1 MNNNRDNVEINEIY
15 PRDLFLCIR
24 SYFDSKEI
32 IAVMGSRQSGKTTLL
47 KIIFNELRKTKQC
60 VFLTFE
66 KKDDLEIFDSDIE
79 NFKKLFVDPYEVIFI
94 DEFQYA
100 KEAGKKLKYLYDT
113 SGKKFFISGSS
124 SLEIKEAG
132 KYLVGRVFAF
142 YLHPFSFSEF
152 VRAKNVSLYDIIS
165 PAMRAVRK
173 IVKGGE
179 KTLLENPLKSSALQE
194 ELKKLFS
201 EYVCYG
207 GYPRVVVA
215 KSDEEKKIV
224 LSSILDN
231 YLLREIRSLI
241 HLATEDELIQITRL
255 LALQIGNLVSYQ
267 ELSNASNLSYEQV
280 KKHLLILRQTFI
292 INLVTPY
299 FKNKRK
305 ELVKN
310 PKVYF
315 LDSGFR
321 NKMINNFMSLE
332 SRADAGALA
341 ENFMFAHLYYGENS
355 DISRTRFWRTKSQA
369 EVDFIVEREGDI
381 LPIEVKYTPLKNITL
396 GKSVISFVKKYSPRA
411 AIITTSDN
419 FGTIKFGSTTVYF
432 IPLFYLGASYQ

>member
-1 MNNNRDNVEINEIY
+1 MNNKWDTVDIDEVY
-15 PRDLFLCIR
+15 PRDLFSRIR
-24 SYFDSKEI
+24 PYFDSKEI

-47 KIIFNELRKTKQC
+47 KIIFHELRKTKQC

-152 VRAKNVSLYDIIS
+152 VRAKNVALYDILN
-165 PAMRAVRK
+165 PAMRAVRE
-173 IVKGGE
+173 IIEGGE
-179 KTLLENPLKSSALQE
+179 KTSLENPLKSSALQE

-201 EYVCYG
+201 EYLCYG
-207 GYPRVVVA
+207 GYPRVVAA
-215 KSDEEKKIV
+215 KSEEEKRIA

-231 YLLREIRSLI
+231 YLLREIRSLF
-241 HLATEDELIQITRL
+241 HLATEDELVQITRL
-255 LALQIGNLVSYQ
+255 LALQIGNLISYQ

-292 INLVTPY
+292 INMVTPY

-321 NKMINNFMSLE
+321 NKMINNFMPME

-341 ENFMFAHLYYGENS
+341 ENFMFSHLYYGENN
-355 DISRTRFWRTKSQA
+355 DISRARFWRTKSHA
-369 EVDFIVEREGDI
+369 EVDFVMERKGSVM
-381 LPIEVKYTPLKNITL
+381 PIEVKYTPTKNITL
-396 GKSVISFVKKYSPRA
+396 GKSLISFMKKYSPRT

-419 FGTIKFGSTTVYF
+419 FGMTTFGSTKVYF
-432 IPLFYLGASYQ
+432 IPLFYAGSL

>member
-1 MNNNRDNVEINEIY
+1 MNNNRDIIY
-15 PRDLFLCIR
+15 KRDLFER
-24 SYFDSKEI
+24 VKPYFGSKEI
-32 IAVMGSRQSGKTTLL
+32 IAIMGSRQSGKTTLL
-47 KIIFNELRKTKQC
+47 KMIFKELGATQQC

-113 SGKKFFISGSS
+113 AGKKFFISGSS

-152 VRAKNVSLYDIIS
+152 IRAKNPPLYNILSSTFHAVSEI
-165 PAMRAVRK
+165 VGGGKK
-173 IVKGGE
+173 I
-179 KTLLENPLKSSALQE
+179 LSENPLKSAALRE
-194 ELKKLFS
+194 DLKKLFS
-201 EYVCYG
+201 EYLRYG
-207 GYPRVVVA
+207 GYPRVVLA
-215 KSDEEKKIV
+215 KNEEEKQLA

-231 YLLREIRSLI
+231 YLLREIRSLLQ
-241 HLATEDELIQITRL
+241 LATEDELIRLSGL

-267 ELSNASNLSYEQV
+267 ELSNASSLSYEQV
-280 KKHLLILRQTFI
+280 KKHLLVLRQTFI
-292 INLVTPY
+292 INMATPY
-299 FKNKRK
+299 FKNRRK

-321 NKMINNFMSLE
+321 NKMINNFTSLE
-332 SRADAGALA
+332 SRTDTGALA
-341 ENFMFAHLYYGENS
+341 ENFTFNHLYYGENS
-355 DISRTRFWRTKSQA
+355 DTTRTRFWRTKSQA
-369 EVDFIVEREGDI
+369 EVDFIIEKEGQI
-381 LPIEVKYTPLKNITL
+381 IPIEVKYAPLKNITL
-396 GKSVISFVKKYSPRA
+396 GRSLISFIKKYSPRV
-411 AIITTSDN
+411 AIVTTNDN
-419 FGTIKFGSTTVYF
+419 FGTTTFGNTTVYY
-432 IPLFYLGASYQ
+432 IPIFYLRA